1 VPVLA
6 ILMELTPEDA
16 LRINVLLAGSLKAVR
31 IDESSMT
38 LYALSDKGEA
48 RVRLNP
54 NCRDEAY
61 LRGVRETLSSHV
73 LGSPGGYPVYLKRW
87 TRMGQARDET
97 LESLLLLGEPEA
109 VAAVVNASGITDE
122 LASRAW
128 WASQT
133 SENAR
138 CMLTQEQ
145 VVAGKMGPVLAD
157 FLVEF
162 LPFEED
168 ARNQIM
174 SVRLVLQAELIDH
187 DVKMKLWERG
197 KNRNAFYV
205 GFLQALPDKLPEQGD
220 ANLAWKALQDKL
232 AELVEAGNPFAR
244 QLCRL
249 LSPSGQTWLAGVRG
263 VLKKPANQD
272 VVVELLHAIAD
283 YSCLLDAGSER
294 RTDIDTIFSVAEEQ
308 INGRTQ
314 VAGDSGNWLE
324 SLINT
329 VPDELPK
336 IRAMLFLSM
345 LNEPVIDPVF
355 SRTDAIGTVMRK
367 KMKPVSEPIQQQIE
381 ILTT

>member
-1 VPVLA
+1 
-6 ILMELTPEDA
+6 MELTPEDA

-48 RVRLNP
+48 QVRLNP

-109 VAAVVNASGITDE
+109 VVAVVNASGITDE

-133 SENAR
+133 AENAR
-138 CMLTQEQ
+138 CMLQQEL
-145 VVAGKMGPVLAD
+145 VVDGKMGPVLAD

-162 LPFEED
+162 LPFEEE
-168 ARNQIM
+168 ARNQIK
-174 SVRLVLQAELIDH
+174 SVRLVLQGDLVDP
-187 DVKMKLWERG
+187 DLKMKLWERG
-197 KNRNAFYV
+197 KNRNAYHV
-205 GFLQALPDKLPEQGD
+205 GFLQALPDQLPDQRD
-220 ANLAWKALQDKL
+220 ANPAWVEMQGRLEK
-232 AELVEAGNPFAR
+232 LVEGGNPFAR

-249 LSPSGQTWLAGVRG
+249 LSSAGQAWLAGART

-272 VVVELLHAIAD
+272 VMVELLHAIAD
-283 YSCLLDAGSER
+283 YSACLQTGNER
-294 RTDIDTIFSVAEEQ
+294 RTDIDVIFSVVDEL
-308 INGRTQ
+308 IDGRLQ
-314 VAGDSGNWLE
+314 APGDTESWLE
-324 SLINT
+324 SMINA
-329 VPDELPK
+329 VPDALPK
-336 IRAMLFLSM
+336 TRAMLFLSM
-345 LNEPVIDPVF
+345 LDEPVIDPVF
-355 SRTDAIGTVMRK
+355 SKTDAIGTVMRK
-367 KMKPVSEPIQQQIE
+367 KMQPVSEPIQEQIE
-381 ILTT
+381 ILIT